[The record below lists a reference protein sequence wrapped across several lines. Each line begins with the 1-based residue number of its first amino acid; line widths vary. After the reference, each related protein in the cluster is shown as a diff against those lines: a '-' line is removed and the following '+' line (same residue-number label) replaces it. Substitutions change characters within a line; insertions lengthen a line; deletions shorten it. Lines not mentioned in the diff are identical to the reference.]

1 MEHLAFKYKTPEEY
15 LTLERAAVEK
25 HEYYKGEIFAM
36 SGNTMPHNRI
46 QVNFLIAAGN
56 FLKGKSCEVFG
67 GELRV
72 HVPLNEWYTY
82 PDAII
87 VCEEPQLLDEE
98 FDTLLNPTVIVEIL
112 SKSTQSYDRGDKF
125 SLYRSIASLQQYI
138 LISSLKV
145 AVEHYQ
151 RQPDNSWLLKETSN
165 EQDSLY
171 ISPIQ
176 LYLPLSQ
183 IYAGVTFKDDPRRF
197 KK

>member
-1 MEHLAFKYKTPEEY
+1 MENLAYKYKTPEEY
-15 LTLERAAVEK
+15 LSFERGAVQK
-25 HEYYKGEIFAM
+25 HEYYKGEVFAM
-36 SGNTMPHNRI
+36 SGNTIPHNRI
-46 QVNFLIAAGN
+46 QVNLLRRVGN
-56 FLKGKSCEVFG
+56 HLDGKRCEVFG

-72 HVPLNEWYTY
+72 HVPVNEWYTY

-87 VCEEPQLLDEE
+87 VCDEPQLLDEE
-98 FDTLLNPTVIVEIL
+98 FDTILNPTVIVEIL

-125 SLYRSIASLQQYI
+125 SLYRSIPSLQQYI
-138 LISSLKV
+138 LISSLKMG
-145 AVEHYQ
+145 VEHHQ

-183 IYAGVTFKDDPRRF
+183 IYAGVTFNDDRRSIN
-197 KK
+197 